1 MTNLVF
7 LTHSYPYLPG
17 DTFIRNELG
26 YLCQAFERVDVIP
39 VGNAEANIPA
49 KVRPDL
55 PLPSNAN
62 LRLDLFESTRRF
74 TRQVNRPAGLAA
86 VFGDP
91 RFRALICHE
100 LPLAARFGPRAILRM
115 LTAAQQGYF
124 IWRVL
129 AQMRAA
135 YSQPLI
141 LYSYWMHHAAFGAAM
156 LERPETLRVSRA
168 HGFDLYAERR
178 NPPYLPFHA
187 ETISRL
193 DWVCPISE
201 DGVNTLAALYPQL
214 TQRLQLFRLGVEDG
228 RMGSKP
234 SPDPVLRVVSCSKLR
249 PVKRVGLI
257 ADALALCSFPVHW
270 THFGRENR
278 PTAVDQKA
286 AALPAHVQVD
296 LKGYVDNPTLLQYY
310 RENPVDLFLNV
321 SSSEGLPVTL
331 MEAASYG
338 IPIAATSVGGVN
350 EIVTPRSGWRLP
362 ANPSPQQIAD
372 VLRAA
377 YELSLPQRRKMAQA
391 AHQLWQERVNAAV
404 QYPAFCQF
412 LKTQLSQKLAS

>member
-1 MTNLVF
+1 MTTLVF

-17 DTFIRNELG
+17 DTFIRTELG

-39 VGNAEANIPA
+39 VGNAAANIPA
-49 KVRPDL
+49 KARPDL
-55 PLPSNAN
+55 PLPPNAN
-62 LRLDLFESTRRF
+62 LRLDLFESIRRL

-86 VFGDP
+86 VFRDP
-91 RFRALICHE
+91 RFRALIRRE
-100 LPLAARFGPRAILRM
+100 LPLAARFGMRTVLRM
-115 LTAAQQGYF
+115 LTSAQQGYS
-124 IWRVL
+124 IWQVL
-129 AQMRAA
+129 AQMCAE

-141 LYSYWMHHAAFGAAM
+141 LYSYWMHHAALGAAM
-156 LERPETLRVSRA
+156 LDLPHTLRVSRA
-168 HGFDLYAERR
+168 HGFDLYLERR

-187 ETISRL
+187 QMISRL
-193 DWVCPISE
+193 DWVCPISQ
-201 DGVNTLAALYPQL
+201 DGVNTLANLYPQL
-214 TQRLQLFRLGVEDG
+214 RQRLQLFRLGVEDG
-228 RMGSKP
+228 RMGSRP
-234 SPDPVLRVVSCSKLR
+234 SPDAVLRVVSCSKLR
-249 PVKRVGLI
+249 PVKRVDLI
-257 ADALALCSFPVHW
+257 ADALALCNFPVHW
-270 THFGRENR
+270 THFGRDHR
-278 PTAVDQKA
+278 HTAVERKA
-286 AALPAHVQVD
+286 AALPAHVQVE

-350 EIVTPRSGWRLP
+350 EIVSPRSGWLLP

-372 VLRAA
+372 VLREAA
-377 YELSLPQRRKMAQA
+377 KLSPTQRREMAHA
-391 AHQLWQERVNAAV
+391 AHQLWQQRVNAAV

>member
-7 LTHSYPYLPG
+7 LTNSYPYLPG

-39 VGNAEANIPA
+39 VGNAAANVPA
-49 KVRPDL
+49 KARPDL
-55 PLPSNAN
+55 PLPPNAN
-62 LRLDLFESTRRF
+62 LRLDLFESIRRF
-74 TRQVNRPAGLAA
+74 TRQVNWPAGLSA
-86 VFGDP
+86 VFRDP
-91 RFRALICHE
+91 RFRALIRSE
-100 LPLAARFGPRAILRM
+100 WPLAARFGLRTIMRM
-115 LTAAQQGYF
+115 LTAAQKGYF
-124 IWRVL
+124 IWQVL
-129 AQMRAA
+129 AQMRAK

-141 LYSYWMHHAAFGAAM
+141 LYSYWMHHAALGAAM
-156 LERPETLRVSRA
+156 LEMPETLRVSRA
-168 HGFDLYAERR
+168 HGFDLYVERR

-187 ETISRL
+187 QTISRL
-193 DWVCPISE
+193 DWVCPISQ
-201 DGVNTLAALYPQL
+201 DGVNTLSSLYPQL
-214 TQRLQLFRLGVEDG
+214 THRLQLFRLGVEDG
-228 RMGSKP
+228 QMGSSP
-234 SPDPVLRVVSCSKLR
+234 SPDPVLRVVSCSALT
-249 PVKRVGLI
+249 PVKRVNLI
-257 ADALALCSFPVHW
+257 ADALALCNFPVHW
-270 THFGRENR
+270 THFGRGEQR
-278 PTAVDQKA
+278 TVVEQKA
-286 AALPAHVQVD
+286 AALPAKVRVE

-350 EIVTPRSGWRLP
+350 EIVTPRSGWLLP
-362 ANPSPQQIAD
+362 ANPTPQEIAD

-377 YELSLPQRRKMAQA
+377 SELTLTERQEMAQA